1 MRITNILTVV
11 FTAIAVAAF
20 FTFLFYPYPELS
32 SMQAKRDIAVAC
44 LYTVALT
51 TIGLAVTACCDA
63 RN

>member
-32 SMQAKRDIAVAC
+32 SIQEKTNIAVNC
-44 LYTVALT
+44 LYTVIASA
-51 TIGLAVTACCDA
+51 IGLVAAAIAD
-63 RN
+63 RD

>member
-32 SMQAKRDIAVAC
+32 SIQEKTNIAVNC
-44 LYTVALT
+44 LYTVIASA
-51 TIGLAVTACCDA
+51 IGLAVTAIADHD
-63 RN
+63 